1 MKVTLE
7 TPNGPVTA
15 AVDDGFIA
23 NAQVDPDGVVTI
35 SFFPM
40 ERPPNDDAEPLFVGQ
55 YQNETSASQN
65 GKRFFHTYA

>member
-7 TPNGPVTA
+7 TANGPVTA
-15 AVDDGFIA
+15 TVDNGFIA

-40 ERPPNDDAEPLFVGQ
+40 ERPPDDDAEPLFVG
-55 YQNETSASQN
+55 E
-65 GKRFFHTYA
+65 

>member
-7 TPNGPVTA
+7 TPTGQVTA
-15 AVDDGFIA
+15 IVDDGFVA

-40 ERPPNDDAEPLFVGQ
+40 KPPPDDDTEPLFVGQ
-55 YQNETSASQN
+55 
-65 GKRFFHTYA
+65 

>member
-7 TPNGPVTA
+7 TANGPVTA
-15 AVDDGFIA
+15 TVGSGFIA

-40 ERPPNDDAEPLFVGQ
+40 ERPPDDDAEPLFVG
-55 YQNETSASQN
+55 
-65 GKRFFHTYA
+65 K